1 TAPLELSITELAER
15 AGTSPATVTRFCRQ
29 IGFPGYVQF
38 RVGVATDAAL
48 GSADDDSW
56 RTDIHRTLE
65 PDDTPED
72 VLRTLL
78 DAHIRSLRATASVLD
93 LTQCARVAERI
104 AAAPHVD
111 IYGIGGS
118 AAMASEMQTRLYR
131 IGVNAHA
138 WPEVHAGLASAS
150 IQDERT
156 TAIGISHSGRTK
168 ETVEVLAR
176 AKDSGA
182 HTVAITSRSTSPL
195 AQLADSCL
203 LAPVPEQ
210 YL

>member
-1 TAPLELSITELAER
+1 MVSSTSVADGTLRVAERIHATLPSMPAAMAKIAELLLDDPTAPLELSITELAER

-138 WPEVHAGLASAS
+138 WPEVHAGL
-150 IQDERT
+150 
-156 TAIGISHSGRTK
+156 
-168 ETVEVLAR
+168 
-176 AKDSGA
+176 
-182 HTVAITSRSTSPL
+182 
-195 AQLADSCL
+195 
-203 LAPVPEQ
+203 
-210 YL
+210 